1 MLDFHGIIFAYRTTP
16 ALGELVS
23 KRTAASLPFCGR
35 YRLIDFAL
43 SSFANAGIRDVGV
56 IMQRDYQSL
65 LDHIGS
71 GKAWDMSRKNGGL
84 RILPPFGLPEY
95 HTGNYTGTMEALNA
109 VSEYVRDIPQ
119 EHVVLLLGDMA
130 ANIDL
135 TPVLQQ
141 HLRSGL
147 PVTAICGDHTPDGPH
162 HRYVTDESGIVK
174 QALFFREGD
183 CEGLPSLEGYVIEK
197 QTLLDMMDD
206 CYAKNLYRFHRDAI
220 ANYLAEGG
228 LMGTCVHHGYAQVIR
243 TVEAYYHAN
252 KDMLCAEKRRELF
265 PADRPVRTH
274 THEGVSTYYG
284 VNAGAR
290 GSLVADNCIIEG
302 ELVDSVVFGGVRV
315 EEGAK
320 LENCIIMRGCTVG
333 KNAHLCNVIAD
344 KNCTFSEG
352 TMLIGS
358 PKLPTVVPK
367 GKEI

>member
-43 SSFANAGIRDVGV
+43 SSMANAGIRDVGV

-109 VSEYVRDIPQ
+109 VSEYIHDIPQ
-119 EHVVLLLGDMA
+119 DHIVLLLGDLA

-147 PVTAICGDHTPDGPH
+147 PITAICGDHTPEGPH
-162 HRYVTDESGIVK
+162 HRYIVDENGLVK
-174 QALFFREGD
+174 SALFFREGD
-183 CEGLPSLEGYVIEK
+183 CEGLPALEGYVIEK
-197 QTLLDMMDD
+197 QTLLEMMDD

-220 ANYLAEGG
+220 ASYLADGG
-228 LMGTCVHHGYAQVIR
+228 AMGTYVHHGYAQVIR
-243 TVEAYYHAN
+243 TVEAFYRAN
-252 KDMLCAEKRRELF
+252 KDMLCADKRRELF
-265 PADRPVRTH
+265 PAGRPVRTR

-284 VNAGAR
+284 EKAGSR
-290 GSLVADNCIIEG
+290 NSLVADNCIIEG
-302 ELVDSVVFGGVRV
+302 ELSNSVVFSGVRV
-315 EEGAK
+315 GEGAK
-320 LENCIIMRGCTVG
+320 LENCIVFSGCTIEDNVR
-333 KNAHLCNVIAD
+333 LSNVIAD
-344 KNCTFSEG
+344 KDCRFSAG

-358 PKLPTVVPK
+358 EKLPTVVPK